1 MQYLVATHAYL
12 FLYDFD
18 EYWRIKDRKT
28 INVDHHYGIALI
40 SEDPLHFVAKSHKS
54 ELTEYN
60 MNGREMK
67 DSGVFLHK
75 DNDHIHQMTYANDGI
90 YVANTFYNSVTYQT
104 LDGSVRQEY
113 HFYNSNTDTNHVNSV
128 FPCGELVLVMLHNH
142 KRKSQIF
149 VMEHD
154 LSRGFAP
161 RHVIHLPDPSCH
173 NVFVDDRHLYYCAS
187 GSRRFIVV
195 DYRKRKIVK
204 DILAIGHTKGLS
216 VTDNHVLIGVS
227 DHAEREARRTSRGQV
242 LVLDRRKFAVA
253 AMIDLNGEGNVGNV
267 NEIRSISQPEHAR
280 SGDFDVAKNLRS
292 FTLVQGG
299 GLGSRFAN
307 AIGSFRSR
315 LAASRVSMQRQTAEQ

>member
-60 MNGREMK
+60 MNGSEMK
-67 DSGVFLHK
+67 YSGVFLHK

-128 FPCGELVLVMLHNH
+128 FPCGDLVLVMLHNH
-142 KRKSQIF
+142 KRKSEVHIL
-149 VMEHD
+149 EHD
-154 LSRGFAP
+154 LRRGFTP
-161 RHVIHLPDPSCH
+161 RHMIRLPDPSCH

-204 DILAIGHTKGLS
+204 DILASGHTKGLS
-216 VTDNHVLIGVS
+216 VTDNHLVIGVS
-227 DHAEREARRTSRGQV
+227 DHAEREARRSSRGQL
-242 LVLDRRKFAVA
+242 LVLDRRKFAIVA
-253 AMIDLNGEGNVGNV
+253 MVDLNDEGNVGNV
-267 NEIRSISQPEHAR
+267 NEIRSVTQPELAR
-280 SGDFDVAKNLRS
+280 SGDRNIAKNLRS
-292 FTLVQGG
+292 FTVARSGG
-299 GLGSRFAN
+299 IGDRFIGAVGSL
-307 AIGSFRSR
+307 RSR
-315 LAASRVSMQRQTAEQ
+315 LLASRAAVQNEAAG